1 MSAAHILIIE
11 DDDLVS
17 RTVERSLTSDEF
29 KISLADN
36 GLDGLRI
43 ARKRQPD
50 LVILDVI
57 MPEMDGFEVCR
68 TIRADP
74 MLSDVPIL
82 FLTAKIKDEDKV
94 NGFLAGAD
102 DYLTKPFNID
112 ELLLRVRAIL
122 RRTNQ
127 QATTQPQSLAEVQ
140 VSPTARKVLQHL
152 QEQKNSPVANYTLVV
167 GDFVLDTQSY
177 ELYTQQRG
185 KVRLTPIQYDLV
197 HHMMTY
203 PGQIFSPA
211 RLLDEVWDYPIDTG
225 SPDLVRV
232 HIKNLRDRV
241 ETDPR
246 SPDFICTVP
255 GYGYTIENKVP
266 VDQSASEGLSIPG

>member
-1 MSAAHILIIE
+1 MSTAHILIIE

-17 RTVERSLTSDEF
+17 RTVERSLVSDEF

-127 QATTQPQSLAEVQ
+127 QGTTQPQSLVEVQ
-140 VSPTARKVLQHL
+140 ISPTARKVLQEL
-152 QEQKNSPVANYTLVV
+152 QQQKNSPVANYTLVV

-177 ELYTQQRG
+177 ELYTPQRG

-203 PGQIFSPA
+203 PGQIFSPS

-266 VDQSASEGLSIPG
+266 MDQAASEGLSIPG